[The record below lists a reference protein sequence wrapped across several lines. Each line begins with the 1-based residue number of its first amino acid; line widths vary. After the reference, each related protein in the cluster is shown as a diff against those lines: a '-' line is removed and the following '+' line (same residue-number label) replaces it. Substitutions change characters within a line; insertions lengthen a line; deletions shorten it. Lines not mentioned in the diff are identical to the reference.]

1 MRRPLLIAGPFL
13 LVACCYAATYS
24 TARDDQRLHDEQLA
38 AVARVT
44 DRDREIRRLSLT
56 EQCEAAARQVAH
68 QTAGEPLAV
77 VVQPPF
83 VIASDLSRERI
94 QQLYAAT
101 IRPLSA
107 ALWRAY
113 FDSSPAAPIAL
124 ILLSDEAAYRRL
136 AHRLDGYDPIAY
148 DGYYQKSRRR
158 LVLNLASG
166 EGTLAHELCHALAAC
181 DCPGLPEWVDEG
193 LAALHEETRY
203 TSDRLLLI
211 GDANW
216 RCRIVRD
223 ALAADRLPRM
233 QTFASAVSF
242 RGDDEGLNYAFSRTV
257 CRFLQDKGLL
267 SHFYRKLRTD
277 VANDPTGLDTL
288 QAVLGVE
295 SPAAIDTAIRNW
307 LLLGPAPSTQR

>member
-1 MRRPLLIAGPFL
+1 MKQANGRRVAAAMSI
-13 LVACCYAATYS
+13 LVAA
-24 TARDDQRLHDEQLA
+24 
-38 AVARVT
+38 
-44 DRDREIRRLSLT
+44 
-56 EQCEAAARQVAH
+56 
-68 QTAGEPLAV
+68 
-77 VVQPPF
+77 F
-83 VIASDLSRERI
+83 
-94 QQLYAAT
+94 
-101 IRPLSA
+101 
-107 ALWRAY
+107 
-113 FDSSPAAPIAL
+113 
-124 ILLSDEAAYRRL
+124 
-136 AHRLDGYDPIAY
+136 
-148 DGYYQKSRRR
+148 
-158 LVLNLASG
+158 
-166 EGTLAHELCHALAAC
+166 ALAAC
-181 DCPGLPEWVDEG
+181 ASLSGSSGWTLLVDG
-193 LAALHEETRY
+193 AKGMDNFY
-203 TSDRLLLI
+203 PI